1 MFATQVKIAPP
12 VKAKIVKAK
21 VVPVKHWV
29 KPVVVDSRLGF
40 EVTSYAFNEWVKP
53 VVVDSRLGFEVTAYA
68 GSSTK

>member
-1 MFATQVKIAPP
+1 MFVSQVKIAPP
-12 VKAKIVKAK
+12 VKVSTKP
-21 VVPVKHWV
+21 VVNRVNKWV

-53 VVVDSRLGFEVTAYA
+53 VVVDSRLGFEITAYA